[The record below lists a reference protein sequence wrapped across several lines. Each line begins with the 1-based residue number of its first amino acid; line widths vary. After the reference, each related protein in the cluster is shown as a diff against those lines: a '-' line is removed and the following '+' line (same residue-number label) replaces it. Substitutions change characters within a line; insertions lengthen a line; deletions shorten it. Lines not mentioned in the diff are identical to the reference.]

1 MISRALVVAALCSS
15 PRDNE
20 PTHAPALA
28 RFSCASASGVGD
40 HYFDGAEHD
49 PWTTTYTSDF
59 SGSATVNL
67 TMPGFSMHDAMPVAY
82 RTLVVHTTTSK
93 AGCGLVHTESIVND
107 VASSP
112 TGAPTPASAPSHASS
127 PTKAPTPSDAST
139 TSPTSPTSSSGSD
152 DLSVSDDDDDH
163 HLEQPVSS
171 PTLEPTRTSSPTA
184 VPTAAPTRAPVVKLS
199 VGLSGIG
206 CEAYGTPEERVVNLA
221 LMDELS
227 DGSTIGDHTCTE
239 ISSRRLGGDEEEDP
253 ARQLSASITI
263 TMEITLP
270 NNGDGDV
277 LGGVTSGELA
287 TSIKSYADSEG
298 VSTLASISVGSI
310 SVGTFAPTQ
319 APTLGPT
326 SADRTGR
333 DDGSSNGGKKND
345 NDHCERFGETCFLI
359 YFLVFV
365 FSVVLIV
372 LIVACICHN
381 KKLEKA
387 EKGELA
393 IQVSTER
400 V

>member
-1 MISRALVVAALCSS
+1 MISRALVVAVLCSS

-20 PTHAPALA
+20 PTDAPALA

-67 TMPGFSMHDAMPVAY
+67 TMPGFSMHDVMPVAY

-139 TSPTSPTSSSGSD
+139 TSPTSSSGSSGSD
-152 DLSVSDDDDDH
+152 DY
-163 HLEQPVSS
+163 LEPVSS

-184 VPTAAPTRAPVVKLS
+184 VPTAAPTRAPVVELS

-221 LMDELS
+221 LMDELPA
-227 DGSTIGDHTCTE
+227 GSTIGDHTCTE
-239 ISSRRLGGDEEEDP
+239 ISSRRLGGDEEGA

-270 NNGDGDV
+270 NNGNNDV
-277 LGGVTSGELA
+277 LSDVTSGELA

-333 DDGSSNGGKKND
+333 DDGSSNGGKKDD
-345 NDHCERFGETCFLI
+345 NDHCETFGATCFLI
-359 YFLVFV
+359 YYLVFV

-372 LIVACICHN
+372 LIIACICHN
-381 KKLEKA
+381 KKLEKV

-393 IQVSTER
+393 IQVGTER